1 MVVGADGTNDDIN
14 AAIGGEAEKVM
25 RCKLGETV
33 DKYADVVFVTTQS
46 PKNEDAAADLLEDV
60 VDGFEIVCT
69 TYRRSKNDYRM
80 VLLPTFLL

>member
-33 DKYADVVFVTTQS
+33 DKYADVSLCHHTVA
-46 PKNEDAAADLLEDV
+46 KNEDAYDLLEDV
-60 VDGFEIVCT
+60 VDGFRDRVYG
-69 TYRRSKNDYRM
+69 YRRSKNDYRM
-80 VLLPTFLL
+80 VLSPTFLL